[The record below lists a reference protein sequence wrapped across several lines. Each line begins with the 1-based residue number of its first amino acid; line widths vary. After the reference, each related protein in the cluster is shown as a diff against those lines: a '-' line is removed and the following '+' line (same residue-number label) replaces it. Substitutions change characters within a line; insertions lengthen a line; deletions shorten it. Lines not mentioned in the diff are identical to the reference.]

1 MIKSK
6 IVLLSALVSCALISG
21 CKEENK
27 NNVSIEFMHSSVEQ
41 ERQAVISKLIARFE
55 KENPGITVKQV
66 PVEEDAYNTK
76 VITLSR
82 SGSLPEVIET
92 SHDYAKVMDKEQ
104 LIDRKAVA
112 TVISNVGEGAF
123 YDGVLRIVRTED
135 GSAWTGVPV
144 SAWIG
149 GIWYRKDVLAKAG
162 LEEPK
167 NWQQLLDVAQKLNDP
182 ANKKYGIALPTA
194 ESVLTE
200 QSFSQ
205 FALSNQANVFNAEGK
220 ITLDTPEMMQ
230 ALTYY
235 RNLAANTMPGS
246 NDIMEVKDAFMNGTA
261 PMAIYSTYILPA
273 VIKEGDPK
281 NVGFVVPTEKN
292 SAVYGML
299 TSLTITAGQKTEET
313 EAAEK
318 FVTFMEQ
325 ADNIADW
332 VMMSPGAALPV
343 NKAVVT
349 TATWKDND
357 VIKALGELPNQLI
370 SELPNIQVFGA
381 VGDKNFTRMGDVTGS
396 GVVSSMV
403 HNVTVGKADFL
414 ARCKRARK
422 SWMSWSNSAKPRTG
436 IRNEQAFSGRSDMPF
451 ALLLLAPSLLL
462 LGGLVAWPMVS
473 NIEISFLRLP
483 LNPNIES
490 TFVGVSNYVRILSDP
505 GFWHSL
511 WMTVWYTALVVAGST
526 VLGLAVAMFFNR
538 EFRLRKTARSLV
550 ILSYVT
556 PSISLVFAWKYM
568 FNNGY
573 GIVNYLGVDLLHLYE
588 QAPLWFDNPG
598 SSFVLVVLFAIWR
611 YFPYAFI
618 SFLAILQTID
628 KSLYEAAEMD
638 GANAWQRFRIVTL
651 PAIMPVLA
659 TVVTLRTIWMFYMFA
674 DVYLLTTKVDI
685 LGVYLY
691 KTAFAFND
699 LGKAAAIS
707 VVLFIIIFAVILLTR
722 KRVNLNGNK

>member
-1 MIKSK
+1 
-6 IVLLSALVSCALISG
+6 
-21 CKEENK
+21 
-27 NNVSIEFMHSSVEQ
+27 
-41 ERQAVISKLIARFE
+41 
-55 KENPGITVKQV
+55 
-66 PVEEDAYNTK
+66 
-76 VITLSR
+76 
-82 SGSLPEVIET
+82 
-92 SHDYAKVMDKEQ
+92 
-104 LIDRKAVA
+104 
-112 TVISNVGEGAF
+112 
-123 YDGVLRIVRTED
+123 
-135 GSAWTGVPV
+135 
-144 SAWIG
+144 
-149 GIWYRKDVLAKAG
+149 
-162 LEEPK
+162 
-167 NWQQLLDVAQKLNDP
+167 
-182 ANKKYGIALPTA
+182 
-194 ESVLTE
+194 
-200 QSFSQ
+200 
-205 FALSNQANVFNAEGK
+205 
-220 ITLDTPEMMQ
+220 
-230 ALTYY
+230 
-235 RNLAANTMPGS
+235 
-246 NDIMEVKDAFMNGTA
+246 MNR
-261 PMAIYSTYILPA
+261 L
-273 VIKEGDPK
+273 
-281 NVGFVVPTEKN
+281 
-292 SAVYGML
+292 
-299 TSLTITAGQKTEET
+299 
-313 EAAEK
+313 
-318 FVTFMEQ
+318 
-325 ADNIADW
+325 
-332 VMMSPGAALPV
+332 
-343 NKAVVT
+343 
-349 TATWKDND
+349 
-357 VIKALGELPNQLI
+357 
-370 SELPNIQVFGA
+370 
-381 VGDKNFTRMGDVTGS
+381 
-396 GVVSSMV
+396 
-403 HNVTVGKADFL
+403 
-414 ARCKRARK
+414 
-422 SWMSWSNSAKPRTG
+422 
-436 IRNEQAFSGRSDMPF
+436 FSGRSDMPF

-511 WMTVWYTALVVAGST
+511 WMTVWYTA
-526 VLGLAVAMFFNR
+526 
-538 EFRLRKTARSLV
+538 LV